1 MNAHKQA
8 LIVDFIDRSFRDVAD
23 RDYISA
29 RVCHRLDL
37 KQQFLWAALQAV
49 EKYIKA
55 ILLYNDRSTK
65 KLGHDIDA
73 AYRRLREIA
82 HIQFDIP
89 KGIEEFIRHL
99 NAEGANRY
107 FEYPYVTMGD
117 ELLLL
122 DRTVWHLR
130 RYCQWFRR
138 ETEQIDGRLVD
149 WFTVEIKI
157 VHDPRYKKRP
167 NTFKISRGF
176 LEKIA
181 DNKKSELRRELVWKN
196 FWYGTYTKHK
206 IRNVTFRSGSAHP
219 AHFLHPEIFDELDK
233 RVDFSKAV
241 RQYFLRLQKSSS

>member
-1 MNAHKQA
+1 MNARKQA
-8 LIVDFIDRSFRDVAD
+8 LIVDFINRSFRDLAD
-23 RDYISA
+23 CDYISA

-37 KQQFLWAALQAV
+37 KQQFLWSSLQAV
-49 EKYIKA
+49 EKYLKA

-65 KLGHDIDA
+65 KLSHNIEK
-73 AYRRLREIA
+73 AYRRLQGIA
-82 HIQFDIP
+82 DIKFDIP
-89 KGIEEFIRHL
+89 KDVQEFIRYL

-122 DRTVWHLR
+122 DKTVWHLR
-130 RYCQWFRR
+130 RYCERFSR
-138 ETEQIDGRLVD
+138 ETEEIGGRLVD
-149 WFTVEIKI
+149 WFAVAMMN
-157 VHDPRYKKRP
+157 VHHLRYKKRP
-167 NTFKISRGF
+167 NTFKINGGF
-176 LEKIA
+176 LEKVA
-181 DNKKSELRRELVWKN
+181 DNKQSQLRRELVLKN

-241 RQYFLRLQKSSS
+241 RQYFLRKTLR